1 MSFTIKF
8 HNDMGHLMIDNYS
21 NIPDNIRNFAFE
33 KIKNKI
39 NYATDNINKRCRFYI
54 LRAGL
59 DNKWTYDF
67 GKTSVILDFSQ
78 LDKFN
83 PKTMIY
89 I

>member
-1 MSFTIKF
+1 MSFTIEF
-8 HNDMGHLMIDNYS
+8 YNDMGHLMIHNLS
-21 NIPDNIRNFAFE
+21 SIPENIRTFAFE

-39 NYATDNINKRCRFYI
+39 NYAKDNKNLGCQFYI

-59 DNKWTYDF
+59 DNKWTYNF
-67 GKTSVILDFSQ
+67 ANTTVTLDFSQ

>member
-1 MSFTIKF
+1 MSYTIQF
-8 HNDMGHLMIDNYS
+8 YNDMGHLMIDNLS
-21 NIPDNIRNFAFE
+21 NIPEPIRKFAFE

-39 NYATDNINKRCRFYI
+39 NYAKDNENKGCRFYI

-59 DNKWTYDF
+59 DNKWTYNF
-67 GKTSVILDFSQ
+67 ANSIITLDFSQ